1 MEQENSEYLFKAV
14 RTLEQEKIMTLERL
28 GSSLYEAIRKVF
40 KASVVDEATVK
51 ELVQDLQRALLQA
64 DVNVKLVLEIS
75 KRIEERALNE
85 KVPPGVSRREHIIKV
100 VYEELTRFLGEKPVP
115 VKIEPGKRKTIML
128 VGIQGSGKT
137 TNGAKL
143 ARYFQKRGIK
153 PALICADTF
162 RPGAYAQLQQLAN
175 RINVPLYGD
184 PKAKDSL
191 KVVNE
196 GLKQFTDKDIVIIDT
211 SGRHK
216 EEQELIKEMKALE
229 KNIKPDEVM
238 LVIDGTIGQQALV
251 QAKAFNEAAPI
262 GSILVTKLDGSAR
275 GGGALSA
282 VAATGAPIKF
292 IGTGEKVEDIEP
304 FVPSRFVGRLLG
316 MGDLETL
323 LDKVREAEVKV
334 PGKKAKAILSGKF
347 TLTDMYEQFEAV
359 KGMGTFRKLLKML
372 PGMSYNIPEEMLNT
386 AEDRLEKWRVMIQ
399 SMTQQEKDNPKIF
412 NSSRMKR
419 VARGSGTSE
428 KEVKELLKQY
438 VMMRRM
444 LKTFRRKKKLPFFG
458 KGMPVDLG

>member
-1 MEQENSEYLFKAV
+1 MALD
-14 RTLEQEKIMTLERL
+14 RL
-28 GSSLYEAIRKVF
+28 GSSLYDALKKVF
-40 KASVVDEATVK
+40 RASVVDEATVK
-51 ELVQDLQRALLQA
+51 ELVHDIQKAMLQS
-64 DVNVKLVLEIS
+64 DINVKLVLEIS
-75 KRIEERALNE
+75 KRIEERSLKE
-85 KVPPGVSRREHIIKV
+85 SVPPGISRREHVIKV
-100 VYEELTRFLGEKPVP
+100 VYEELTRFLGEKPIP
-115 VKIEPGKRKTIML
+115 IRFEPGKRKTIML

-143 ARYFQKRGIK
+143 ARYFQKRGMK

-175 RINVPLYGD
+175 RINIPIYGD
-184 PKAKDSL
+184 PKAKDPV

-196 GLKQFTDKDIVIIDT
+196 GLKQFPDKDIIIVDT

-216 EEQELIKEMKALE
+216 EEQELIKEMKTLE

-238 LVIDGTIGQQALV
+238 LVIDGTIGQQALA
-251 QAKAFNEAAPI
+251 QAKAFNEATPI

-292 IGTGEKVEDIEP
+292 VGTGEKVEDIEP
-304 FVPSRFVGRLLG
+304 FIPSRFVGRLLG

-323 LDKVREAEVKV
+323 LDKVREAEIKV
-334 PGKKAKAILSGKF
+334 PEKKARAILSGKF
-347 TLTDMYEQFEAV
+347 TLTDMYDQFEAM
-359 KGMGTFRKLLKML
+359 KGMGTFKKLLKML
-372 PGMSYNIPEEMLNT
+372 PGMSYNIPEDMVNM

-399 SMTQQEKDNPKIF
+399 SMTPHEKETPKIF
-412 NSSRMKR
+412 NASRMKR

-444 LKTFRRKKKLPFFG
+444 LKTMRRKKKLPFFG
-458 KGMPVDLG
+458 KGMPLDIS